1 MTTSV
6 SLTGHDIRGLH
17 AASTTLSNGARVLA
31 IHAPQAKTSTVVLS
45 LRAGMRDERRAE
57 HNGIMRL
64 IEHMVYQD
72 SQTIQGLSRQ
82 GDVARA
88 GSVPGGATHMDYT
101 EFFETGSTQDLRTVA
116 ERLVD
121 QVFFPAF
128 RAEQLAQQIEAVAT
142 ERRHRLAA
150 APGNVL
156 PWPHL
161 TGAYWYDHANGHDG
175 SGDTDLT
182 ERVTP
187 ELLAALYRQLY
198 HPAGAVM
205 VALSPVPAP
214 EAIHQLSEAFGCIA
228 PGDAPSSNVPVGL
241 PITQHLDAGTVGTGS
256 ASRCLAVT
264 RAATARAVTP
274 QVLGDL
280 LVAEALGT
288 LDGLEARAGVLGLGE
303 RTHDDLLVLVDDTPC
318 AVDPIE
324 RIRAVTTAK
333 DSLVRHAICRAM
345 YRAEQLVVDDARLAR
360 TVARDVLLRDI
371 PEHSVQLVTALVELL
386 DRPALARHL
395 MVEASQR
402 LTSQAFA
409 SMTVR
414 YEPEGAR

>member
-6 SLTGHDIRGLH
+6 SLTGHDIRGLE
-17 AASTTLSNGARVLA
+17 AASTTLANGARIVA
-31 IHAPQAKTSTVVLS
+31 IQAPQAKTSTVVLS

-72 SQTIQGLSRQ
+72 SQTVQVLTRQ

-88 GSVPGGATHMDYT
+88 GSVLGGHTHMDYT
-101 EFFETGSTQDLRTVA
+101 EFFETGSPQSLGTVA

-128 RAEQLAQQIEAVAT
+128 RAEQLAQQIEAVST
-142 ERRHRLAA
+142 ERRQRLAT

-161 TGAYWYDHANGHDG
+161 TGAYWHDHANGHDG
-175 SGDTDLT
+175 SGDADLT
-182 ERVTP
+182 DRVTP
-187 ELLAALYRQLY
+187 DLLASMHRQLY
-198 HPAGAVM
+198 HPAGAIM
-205 VALSPVPAP
+205 VALSPLPVP
-214 EAIHQLSEAFGCIA
+214 EAIHQLSEALDSIA
-228 PGDAPSSNVPVGL
+228 PSDAPSSHAPVGL
-241 PITQHLDAGTVGTGS
+241 PITQHLNAGTIGAGS

-288 LDGLEARAGVLGLGE
+288 LEGLEARVGVSGLGD
-303 RTHDDLLVLVDDTPC
+303 RTHDDLFVLVDDSPC
-318 AVDPIE
+318 AVDPVE
-324 RIRAVTTAK
+324 RIRAVTTAQ
-333 DSLVRHAICRAM
+333 DSLVRHAICRAVH
-345 YRAEQLVVDDARLAR
+345 RAEQLVVDDARLAR

-409 SMTVR
+409 SITVR
-414 YEPEGAR
+414 YEPGGAP

>member
-1 MTTSV
+1 MPASV

-31 IHAPQAKTSTVVLS
+31 IHAPQAKTSTVALS
-45 LRAGMRDERRAE
+45 LRAGMRDERRTE
-57 HNGIMRL
+57 HNGIVRL

-72 SQTIQGLSRQ
+72 SQTIQGLTRQ

-88 GSVPGGATHMDYT
+88 GSVLGGNTHMDYT
-101 EFFETGSTQDLRTVA
+101 EFFETGSTPDLGTVA
-116 ERLVD
+116 ARLVD

-128 RAEQLAQQIEAVAT
+128 RAEQLAQQIEAVAI
-142 ERRHRLAA
+142 ERRQRLAA

-161 TGAYWYDHANGHDG
+161 TEAYWYDHANGHDG
-175 SGDTDLT
+175 SGDIDLT
-182 ERVTP
+182 DRVTP
-187 ELLAALYRQLY
+187 ELLASMHRQLY

-205 VALSPVPAP
+205 VALSPLPAP
-214 EAIHQLSEAFGCIA
+214 EALHQLSEAFSSIA
-228 PGDAPSSNVPVGL
+228 PSDGPSSPAPVGL
-241 PITQHLDAGTVGTGS
+241 PITQHLDAGPLGTGS
-256 ASRCLAVT
+256 ASRCLAAT
-264 RAATARAVTP
+264 RAATTRAVTP

-288 LDGLEARAGVLGLGE
+288 LEGLDASAGVFGLGE
-303 RTHDDLLVLVDDTPC
+303 RTHDDLFVLIDDTPC
-318 AVDPIE
+318 AVDPVE

-333 DSLVRHAICRAM
+333 DSLVRHAICRAVH
-345 YRAEQLVVDDARLAR
+345 RAEQLVVDDARLAR

-371 PEHSVQLVTALVELL
+371 PEHSAQLVSALVELF

-395 MVEASQR
+395 MAEASQR

-414 YEPEGAR
+414 YEPVGAR